1 MYLKSLT
8 LKGFKSFASSTTLQL
23 EPGITCIV
31 GPNGSGK
38 SNVVDALAWV
48 MGEQGVKSL
57 RGGKMEDVIF
67 AGTSGRPPLGRA
79 EVMLTIDNSDGAL
92 PIDYAE
98 VTISRT
104 MFRTGG
110 SDYAINGTPCRLLD
124 VQELLSDSGIGREMH
139 VIVGQGQL
147 DTILHATPEDRR
159 GFIEEAAGVL
169 KHRKRKEKALRKL
182 DSTEGNL
189 TRLSDLL
196 GEIRRQLKP
205 LGRQAEVARRAATVQ
220 ADVRDAKARILADD
234 LVAARTS
241 LEQELAD
248 ESVLV
253 ARRAEVEEAIG
264 AGHERE
270 AALEAALREDLP
282 ALSAAQESLSSLG
295 ALRERLR
302 GTQSL
307 AVERVRNAAGV
318 QEGESE
324 QGRDPVE
331 LDAEADRLAEHEA
344 EILALVSEHQAA
356 LDEAVAAR
364 RTAEDAAAHE
374 ERRLAGLLRAAADRR
389 EGLARLHGQVN
400 ALRSRASA
408 AEEEMGRLEAARA
421 DALARATRAHHDFT
435 ALETRVAGLDAG
447 EEGLD
452 AEHEAAVA
460 ALEDLDDRLA
470 KTREEAQ
477 QADRERSALSARK
490 EALEI
495 GLARKDGA
503 GALLAASDTLS
514 GLLGSVAALVNVRQ
528 GYEAAVAS
536 ALGAAAD
543 AVAVIDADAAVAAI
557 SHLKTD
563 DLGRAGLLLG
573 GGSADRTGWPALPGG
588 TAYAVDVVECPAEV
602 RPALTRLLHKTA
614 VVDDLPAA
622 RTLVADLCDVV
633 AVTRDGDLLGAHF
646 AAGGSN
652 AQQSLIE
659 IQAAVD
665 EATTAL
671 ADAIAAS
678 ERLSFDLARLE
689 AEREDARRRADVALA
704 KLHESDATLAA
715 VAEELG
721 QHGSLA
727 RSARAEAERVTAAIA
742 QAEAAR
748 DQAAAGIAELE
759 QRLASAEETSDE
771 EPDTAEQERL
781 VQVARS
787 ARQTEMEARLALRTS
802 EERGRALH
810 GRVDQIRNAAEAERQ
825 ARARAAERRE
835 RLLREGRAGRAVA
848 TATSF
853 VLGRLEVS
861 IDRALRARQEIEESR
876 RGREQDLIAVRG
888 RLRELAS
895 DHDEL
900 VNSVHRDE
908 LARAQQRMRIEQIEG
923 RALEELGIEADVL
936 VAEYG
941 PDQPVPVWGHGEAV
955 PTEAPD
961 PPGLDTPSPRGSGY
975 STTEETVPFVREE
988 QAKRLRSAER
998 ALSMLGKVNPLAL
1011 EEFTAMEERHKFLTE
1026 QLEDLKATRKD
1037 LLDIVKDVDAR
1048 VEQVFTEAYADVSKA
1063 FDQTFS
1069 RLFPGGEGRLVLTDP
1084 SNMLTTGVEVEA
1096 RPPGKR
1102 IKRLSLLS
1110 GGERSLVAVAFL
1122 VSLFKARP
1130 SPFYI
1135 LDEVEAALDDVNLGR
1150 LLEIYEELRENSQLL
1165 VITHQK
1171 RTMEVGDALY
1181 GVTMRGDGVSTV
1193 ISQRLRQEMKRV
1205 AGGLQGATAAVVVR
1219 RLGPRHPA
1227 LGRHRR
1233 LRPHEQRPLL
1243 RADRHRGQ
1251 RPARRGRRHRHQGAA
1266 GDRRGGRGLVPL
1278 LRGDHLSRKPRPR
1291 DRRRAAG
1298 DLLDRLP
1305 RRHLPGRPRGS
1316 GRARCGRG
1324 PLRPRLRRQH
1334 RPGAAGDPAS
1344 ARGPGGRRT
1353 AGALT
1358 ASGTPRARRSAGSTR
1373 ARAPVSRAAR
1383 GSGRADQG
1391 RAAARPWCRRTSV
1404 GT

>member
-8 LKGFKSFASSTTLQL
+8 LKGFKSFASATTLQL

-48 MGEQGVKSL
+48 MGEQGAKSL

-67 AGTSGRPPLGRA
+67 AGTAGRPPLGRA
-79 EVMLTIDNSDGAL
+79 EVMLTIDNTDGAL
-92 PIDYAE
+92 PIDYSE

-110 SDYAINGTPCRLLD
+110 SEYAINGTPCRLLD

-147 DTILHATPEDRR
+147 DTILHATPDDRR

-189 TRLSDLL
+189 TRLGDLL
-196 GEIRRQLKP
+196 SEIRRQLKP

-234 LVAARTS
+234 LVAAQTS

-253 ARRAEVEEAIG
+253 ARREEVEQAIATG
-264 AGHERE
+264 RERE
-270 AALEAALREDLP
+270 AELEAALREDLP
-282 ALSAAQESLSSLG
+282 ALSAAQETLSSLG

-307 AVERVRNAAGV
+307 AAERVRNAAGI
-318 QEGESE
+318 QDAEDE
-324 QGRDPVE
+324 QAGGAKDPDE
-331 LDAEADRLAEHEA
+331 LDAEADRLAEQEA
-344 EILALVSEHQAA
+344 EILALVGEQQAA
-356 LDEAVAAR
+356 LEQAVGAR
-364 RTAEDAAAHE
+364 KAAEDAAAHE
-374 ERRLAGLLRAAADRR
+374 ERRVAGLLRAAADRR

-400 ALRSRASA
+400 ALRTRATA
-408 AEEEMGRLEAARA
+408 AEEEKGRLEAARA
-421 DALARATRAHHDFT
+421 DAVARAERAHHDFT
-435 ALETRVAGLDAG
+435 ALETKVAGLDAG

-460 ALEDLDDRLA
+460 ALEDVDERLA

-477 QADRERSALSARK
+477 QADRDRSALSARK
-490 EALEI
+490 EALEL

-514 GLLGSVAALVNVRQ
+514 GLLGSVAALVNVRS
-528 GYEAAVAS
+528 GFEAAVAS

-543 AVAVIDADAAVAAI
+543 AVAVTDADAAVEAI
-557 SHLKTD
+557 SHLKAD

-573 GGSADRTGWPALPGG
+573 GGAADRNGWPDLPGG
-588 TAYAVDVVECPAEV
+588 TSYAADVVDCPSEV
-602 RPALTRLLHKTA
+602 RPALTRLLHKTV
-614 VVDDLPAA
+614 VVDDLAAA
-622 RTLVADLCDVV
+622 RSLVADYPDLV

-646 AAGGSN
+646 AVGGSHT
-652 AQQSLIE
+652 QQSLIE

-665 EATTAL
+665 EATAAL
-671 ADAIAAS
+671 ADAVAAS
-678 ERLSFDLARLE
+678 ERLAFDLVRLE
-689 AEREDARRRADVALA
+689 GEREEVKRRADVALA

-727 RSARAEAERVTAAIA
+727 RSARAEAERLAEAIA
-742 QAEAAR
+742 QAETARAHAAT
-748 DQAAAGIAELE
+748 GIVELE
-759 QRLASAEETSDE
+759 ERLASAEETGDE

-781 VQVARS
+781 TQATRA
-787 ARQTEMEARLALRTS
+787 ARQAEMEARLALRTS

-810 GRVDQIRNAAEAERQ
+810 GRVDQIRRAAEAERQ

-848 TATSF
+848 TAVSY

-861 IDRALRARQEIEESR
+861 IDRAMRARQDVEESR
-876 RGREQDLIAVRG
+876 RGREQDLMTVRG
-888 RLRELAS
+888 RLREL
-895 DHDEL
+895 DREHDEL

-908 LARAQQRMRIEQIEG
+908 MARAQQRMRIEQIEAK
-923 RALEELGIEADVL
+923 ALDELGIGAEAL

-941 PDQPVPVWGHGEAV
+941 PDQAVPVWAV
-955 PTEAPD
+955 PTDDESAQTGDQAAETVQTADEPFE
-961 PPGLDTPSPRGSGY
+961 P
-975 STTEETVPFVREE
+975 ETVPYVREE
-988 QAKRLRSAER
+988 QVKRLRSAER
-998 ALSMLGKVNPLAL
+998 ALAMLGKVNPLAL

-1048 VEQVFTEAYADVSKA
+1048 VEQVFTEAYADVATA

-1096 RPPGKR
+1096 RPPGKK

-1122 VSLFKARP
+1122 VALFKARP

-1193 ISQRLRQEMKRV
+1193 ISQRLRQE
-1205 AGGLQGATAAVVVR
+1205 
-1219 RLGPRHPA
+1219 
-1227 LGRHRR
+1227 
-1233 LRPHEQRPLL
+1233 
-1243 RADRHRGQ
+1243 
-1251 RPARRGRRHRHQGAA
+1251 
-1266 GDRRGGRGLVPL
+1266 
-1278 LRGDHLSRKPRPR
+1278 
-1291 DRRRAAG
+1291 
-1298 DLLDRLP
+1298 
-1305 RRHLPGRPRGS
+1305 
-1316 GRARCGRG
+1316 
-1324 PLRPRLRRQH
+1324 
-1334 RPGAAGDPAS
+1334 S
-1344 ARGPGGRRT
+1344 A
-1353 AGALT
+1353 
-1358 ASGTPRARRSAGSTR
+1358 
-1373 ARAPVSRAAR
+1373 
-1383 GSGRADQG
+1383 
-1391 RAAARPWCRRTSV
+1391 
-1404 GT
+1404 